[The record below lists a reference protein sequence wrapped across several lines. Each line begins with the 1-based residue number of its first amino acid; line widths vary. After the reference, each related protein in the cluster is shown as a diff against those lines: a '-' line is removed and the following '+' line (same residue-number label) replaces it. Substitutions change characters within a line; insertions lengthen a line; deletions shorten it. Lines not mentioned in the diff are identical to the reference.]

1 MREKA
6 RGRDK
11 ARRPD
16 LVVHFKKRV
25 FDEWPLKNGET
36 VRVSTDNDKKVIAQL
51 AKLDPIE
58 YERRRKAAARLLGVR
73 EAALD
78 RCVARERAQASKR
91 AEERNE
97 RAHHPKPWPKR
108 VHGAELLD
116 QMVREIGRYLALREG
131 EAEVLGLWAA
141 FTHADDRS
149 FVSPRLWLQSPEP
162 GCGKTT
168 TMDVLYHLVADP
180 LFTVDITAAALFR
193 EIDQR
198 RRTVLLDEGDALL
211 DSAKLISLLNSG
223 YETNSASVV
232 RARGTHSTQSFS
244 TFFGAAVA
252 TIKPVPP
259 AFASRTIPLR
269 LRRRRPDEN
278 VEQLTLGGVKTLRE
292 LSRKAARW
300 VLDNKDQILNS
311 KVIVPD
317 FLSNRAADNWKP
329 LLAIAD
335 VADGHWP
342 TRAREVA
349 ELLATTAG
357 RAKPSRGL
365 MLLADIRDSILT
377 RDMEAISPTELAIK
391 LGALEGRPWGDWQ
404 GRGCI
409 TPTEIANL
417 LAPYDIEVSKIG
429 GRATYLAARFD
440 DAFARYLPPATGTVT
455 TGSGIPIRTQIVTAM
470 KQVGL
475 RLIGGLTGRHSRSTS
490 RKRTTRARRSK
501 RPTEIKSATVSSR
514 NT

>member
-1 MREKA
+1 MA
-6 RGRDK
+6 M
-11 ARRPD
+11 
-16 LVVHFKKRV
+16 KRK
-25 FDEWPLKNGET
+25 DET
-36 VRVSTDNDKKVIAQL
+36 VAASVSDEQAKMNNRPEGTSTDNDKKVIAQL

-78 RCVARERAQASKR
+78 RCITRERAQASKL

-97 RAHHPKPWPKR
+97 RARHPKPWPKR

-116 QMVREIGRYLALREG
+116 LIVGEIGRYLAVREG
-131 EAEVLGLWAA
+131 EAEVLGMWAA
-141 FTHADDRS
+141 FTHADDLF

-168 TMDVLYHLVADP
+168 TMNVLYRLVADP

-198 RRTVLLDEGDALL
+198 RRTVLLDEGDALF
-211 DSAKLISLLNSG
+211 DSAELISLLNSG
-223 YETNSASVV
+223 YQANSASVV
-232 RARGTHSTQSFS
+232 RARGTHGTQRFS
-244 TFFGAAVA
+244 TFFSAAVA

-278 VEQLTLGGVKTLRE
+278 VEQLTLGGVKTLCE

-300 VLDNKDQILNS
+300 VSDNKDQILNS

-335 VADGHWP
+335 VAGGHWP

-377 RDMEAISPTELAIK
+377 RDMEAISPTELAIR
-391 LGALEGRPWGDWQ
+391 LGALEGRPWGDWK
-404 GRGCI
+404 GGGSI
-409 TPTEIANL
+409 TPTEIATL
-417 LAPYDIEVSKIG
+417 LAPYDIEVSKIR
-429 GRATYLAARFD
+429 GRATYLVARFD
-440 DAFARYLPPATGTVT
+440 DAFARYLPPAAGTVT
-455 TGSGIPIRTQIVTAM
+455 TGSGLPIRTQIVTAM

-475 RLIGGLTGRHSRSTS
+475 RLIGGLTGRHSRLTT
-490 RKRTTRARRSK
+490 RKRTTRAQRSK
-501 RPTEIKSATVSSR
+501 RPTVIKSATASSR
-514 NT
+514 NS

>member
-1 MREKA
+1 M
-6 RGRDK
+6 
-11 ARRPD
+11 
-16 LVVHFKKRV
+16 KRK
-25 FDEWPLKNGET
+25 DETVAPSISDEQASLKNRSGAT
-36 VRVSTDNDKKVIAQL
+36 STDNDKKVIAHL
-51 AKLDPIE
+51 TKLGPIE
-58 YERRRKAAARLLGVR
+58 YERTRKAAARLLGIR

-78 RCVARERAQASKR
+78 RCVARERAHASKR

-97 RAHHPKPWPKR
+97 RARHPKPWPKT

-116 QMVREIGRYLALREG
+116 QIVREIGRYLALREG
-131 EAEVLGLWAA
+131 EAEVLGIWAA
-141 FTHADDRS
+141 FTHADNLF

-168 TMDVLYHLVADP
+168 TMNVLYHLVANP

-198 RRTVLLDEGDALL
+198 PRTVLLDEGDALL
-211 DSAKLISLLNSG
+211 GSAELISLLNSG
-223 YETNSASVV
+223 YQASSASVV
-232 RARGTHSTQSFS
+232 RARGTHSTQRFS

-259 AFASRTIPLR
+259 TFASRTIPLR

-278 VEQLTLGGVKTLRE
+278 VEQLTLSGERTLRE

-300 VLDNKDQILNS
+300 VSDNKDQILNS

-335 VADGHWP
+335 VAGGHWP

-349 ELLATTAG
+349 ELLATTAR

-377 RDMEAISPTELAIK
+377 KDMEAISPAELAIK

-404 GRGCI
+404 DRGAI
-409 TPTEIANL
+409 TPTEIATL
-417 LAPYDIEVSKIG
+417 LAPYDIEVSKDG
-429 GRATYLAARFD
+429 GRATYLVARFD
-440 DAFARYLPPATGTVT
+440 DAFTRYLPRATGTVT
-455 TGSGIPIRTQIVTAM
+455 TGSGLPIGTQIITAM

-475 RLIGGLTGRHSRSTS
+475 RLMGGLTGQHSRSAT
-490 RKRTTRARRSK
+490 RNMATRARMSK
-501 RPTEIKSATVSSR
+501 RPTAIKSATASSR
-514 NT
+514 NS